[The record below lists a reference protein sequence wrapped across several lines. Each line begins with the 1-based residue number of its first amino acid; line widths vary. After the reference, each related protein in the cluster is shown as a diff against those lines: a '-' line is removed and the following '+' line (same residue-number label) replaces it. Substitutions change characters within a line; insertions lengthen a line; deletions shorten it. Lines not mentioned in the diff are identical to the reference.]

1 MRRKFTRV
9 WYLIL
14 LVVSFIGLSLMNSLG
29 QDYKNGALQDTNRIK
44 LNQSNINEDKP
55 NQIIQILI

>member
-14 LVVSFIGLSLMNSLG
+14 LVVSFIGLSLMNSFG
-29 QDYKNGALQDTNRIK
+29 QDYKIRALQGTVRIK
-44 LNQSNINEDKP
+44 LNPSNKNESKPNYSNIN
-55 NQIIQILI
+55 LT

>member
-14 LVVSFIGLSLMNSLG
+14 LVVSFIGLSLMNSFG
-29 QDYKNGALQDTNRIK
+29 QDYKIRALQGTIRIK
-44 LNQSNINEDKP
+44 FNPSNINESKP
-55 NQIIQILI
+55 NYSNINLT